1 VLGINTAISASL
13 VAGRALKVKGESAGH
28 KSQCAM
34 EAIRGRT
41 ADDLGEPGTDHFHG
55 HGRVNTGRAV
65 ASVPG
70 GLGQ

>member
-1 VLGINTAISASL
+1 
-13 VAGRALKVKGESAGH
+13 
-28 KSQCAM
+28 M
-34 EAIRGRT
+34 EAILERT